1 MNGFFSGFYH
11 KSICVIAVHILTFMD
26 SIKLWLGIELMR
38 LLYWIRQIM
47 FYLIIKSLKKIS
59 ISLFSG
65 SLGSYIDEERSKM
78 RYFSWLA
85 NYMNEKVSNANCADG
100 F

>member
-38 LLYWIRQIM
+38 LLY
-47 FYLIIKSLKKIS
+47 
-59 ISLFSG
+59 
-65 SLGSYIDEERSKM
+65 
-78 RYFSWLA
+78 
-85 NYMNEKVSNANCADG
+85 
-100 F
+100 